1 MKKIIIGLIRFYQKF
16 ISPLFPPTCRFY
28 PTCSEYTV
36 QAVERF
42 GVVKGLY
49 LGLRRVLRCNPL
61 NEGGYDPVP
70 EEFHFF
76 VVRRD
81 KR

>member
-1 MKKIIIGLIRFYQKF
+1 MRRIVVGLIRFYQKF
-16 ISPLFPPTCRFY
+16 ISPLFPPTCRFS
-28 PTCSEYTV
+28 PTCSTYTL

-42 GVVKGLY
+42 GVLKGLY

-70 EEFHFF
+70 DEFHFF
-76 VVRRD
+76 HIRRD
-81 KR
+81 KF